1 MSLNEMELSE
11 KPALMVLQDLGY
23 EYKPGSELSP
33 NSTDPERES
42 FSDVVLRG
50 RLRAKLRDFNPS
62 LPEEAIEDAVPQL
75 LGFNSPRLL
84 KNNQKFHENLTQGI
98 QVEYEENG
106 ERRDAFV
113 DVLDFDNPEN
123 NDFLVSNQVVIKF
136 GDGPERKP
144 DILVFVN
151 GLPIGIL
158 EMKNPTDPNASMP
171 KAYKQ
176 VTDRYVNDIPDLFHY
191 NELIGVMDMSNAQL
205 GCLSA
210 DWGWFSPWRYIDE
223 EEDATDEYPPSEV
236 LLRGAFDPDRVLDLI
251 RYFVL
256 YSDENGQ
263 LKKKLAAYHQY
274 YAVNKAVESSSEVVR
289 NPDENRAGVVWHT
302 QGSGKSL
309 SMAFYANKVRQTEG
323 MRNPTLVFL
332 TDRNDLDEQLKD
344 TFIAHGLPTEWA
356 DNDDRVELRDRLD
369 REAGG
374 IIFATIQKF
383 QTTDEEAEYPVV
395 NERENVIVIADE
407 AHRTQYKKVAANVRR
422 ALPNASYLGFTATPI
437 EKDDRSTQSTFGGCI
452 SQYKIDQSQK
462 DGSTVPI
469 YYESRLAKLQ
479 INDPRIDDSFED
491 LMEAK
496 SEELRSEMTER
507 WTNLRRIIENNDERT
522 QQIAEDL
529 VNHFNDR
536 ELEGKGMVVTISRE
550 AAVNYKNAIEKI
562 PEAPEVEVVISGAED
577 FIENPEDNEK
587 LKRRFKDDEDP
598 LKLAVVCDKW
608 LTGFD
613 VPCLHTMYV
622 DKPMKNHTLLQAIG
636 RVNRVYKDKPGGL
649 IVDYIGIGEN
659 LERSLDKYTSEVRD
673 TAMLD
678 LEKAVE
684 VMHEKHQK
692 VAGFFDQID
701 YGHWPELDELERQRL
716 VHKAQNEVVVTENR
730 EEKFKKAMTELKKAH
745 SLVTPHDAANEIRTD
760 MVFFEGVLNSIK
772 GMENRGEEEGVDEVD
787 SAMKELVAEGV
798 GIEDLVEITGFDTWE
813 KEKPVL
819 SEDFMNDV
827 EEVEFENL
835 QVKMLEQLIRNEIST
850 RKKGNLAKY
859 ESFEDELEDTIED
872 YNNNFLSTQ
881 QIIDELQGYADE
893 IQETDDRQEELGL
906 SDEELAFYD
915 AISSNTDTEIEDE
928 KLEDIAHGLQQN
940 LKNSIEVDWT
950 NREKIRAEIK
960 TEVKAVLRSNGLK
973 LRQHDHLVEPI
984 VAQAEA
990 FYGGTAA
997 SS

>member
-1 MSLNEMELSE
+1 MSMNEMQLSE
-11 KPALMVLQDLGY
+11 QPALQVFQEIGY
-23 EYKPGSELSP
+23 EYEQGSNLGP
-33 NSTDPERES
+33 NSENPERES
-42 FSDVVLRG
+42 LSDVVLRG
-50 RLRAKLRDFNPS
+50 RLRSKLQEFNPS
-62 LPEEAIEDAVPQL
+62 LPKGAIEDAVSQL

-84 KNNQKFHENLTQGI
+84 KNNQNFHENLTQGI
-98 QVEYEENG
+98 QVEYEENDEPRG
-106 ERRDAFV
+106 GFV
-113 DVLDFDNPEN
+113 DVIDFENPEN
-123 NDFLVSNQVVIKF
+123 NDFLVSNQVTIKF

-151 GLPIGIL
+151 GLPIGVL
-158 EMKNPTDPNASMP
+158 EMKNPTDANASIG

-191 NELIGVMDMSNAQL
+191 NELIGVMDMSNARL

-210 DWGWFSPWRYIDE
+210 GWEWFSPWRYIDE
-223 EEDATDEYPPSEV
+223 EEDATDEYAPSEV
-236 LLRGAFDPDRVLDLI
+236 LIRGVFDPERVLDLI

-256 YSDENGQ
+256 YSDEDGE

-274 YAVNKAVESSSEVVR
+274 YAVNSAVESSSDVVA

-309 SMAFYANKVRQTEG
+309 SMAFYANKVRRTEG

-344 TFIAHGLPTEWA
+344 TFVEHGLPAEWA
-356 DNDDRVELRDRLD
+356 DDDDRVELRDRLD
-369 REAGG
+369 RKAGG

-395 NERENVIVIADE
+395 NERENIIVIADE
-407 AHRTQYKKVAANVRR
+407 AHRTQYKTLASNVRR

-437 EKDDRSTQSTFGGCI
+437 EKEDRSTRNTFGGYI
-452 SQYKIDQSQK
+452 SQYTIDQSQK

-479 INDPRIDDSFED
+479 INDPRIED
-491 LMEAK
+491 HF
-496 SEELRSEMTER
+496 EELMQSKSDDLKSEMTKR
-507 WTNLRRIIENNDERT
+507 WTSLRRIIENNDERT
-522 QQIAEDL
+522 QMIAEDL
-529 VNHFNDR
+529 VEHFNNR

-550 AAVNYKNAIEKI
+550 AAVNYKEAIEEI

-577 FIENPEDNEK
+577 FIEDPEDNEK
-587 LKRRFKDDEDP
+587 LKRRFKDDDDP

-622 DKPMKNHTLLQAIG
+622 DKPMKNHNLLQAIG

-659 LERSLDKYTSEVRD
+659 LKQALDKYTTEIRD

-678 LEKAVE
+678 LEEAVK
-684 VMHEKHQK
+684 VMHQKHQK
-692 VAGFFDQID
+692 VAGFFDHIEYD
-701 YGHWPELDELERQRL
+701 HWPELEQLERQRL
-716 VHKAQNEVVVTENR
+716 IHKAQNEVLVTENR
-730 EEKFKKAMTELKKAH
+730 EEKFKEAMTELKKAH
-745 SLVTPHDAANEIRTD
+745 SLVTPHQEANEIRTD
-760 MVFFEGVLNSIK
+760 VVFFEAVLNSIK
-772 GMENRGEEEGVDEVD
+772 SMENPGDDEDVEELD

-798 GIEDLVEITGFDTWE
+798 GIEDLVEITGFDKWE

-819 SEDFMNDV
+819 SDEFMADV

-835 QVKMLEQLIRNEIST
+835 QVKMLEQLLRNEIST
-850 RKKGNLAKY
+850 RKQGNLAKY
-859 ESFEDELEDTIED
+859 ESFEKELEDTIEK
-872 YNNNFLSTQ
+872 YNNDFLSTQ
-881 QIIDELQGYADE
+881 QIIEELRGYAEE
-893 IQETDDRQEELGL
+893 IQETDDRQEELDL

-915 AISSNTDTEIEDE
+915 AISSNTDTEIADE
-928 KLEDIAHGLQQN
+928 KLKEITRQLKEN
-940 LKNSIEVDWT
+940 LKDSVEVDWT

-973 LRQHDHLVEPI
+973 LSQHDHLVEPI

-997 SS
+997 